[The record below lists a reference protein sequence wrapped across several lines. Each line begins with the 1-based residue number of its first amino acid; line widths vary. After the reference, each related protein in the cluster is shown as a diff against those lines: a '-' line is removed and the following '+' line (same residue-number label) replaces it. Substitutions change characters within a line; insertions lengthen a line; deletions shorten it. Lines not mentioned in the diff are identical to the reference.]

1 MAPGISRSDF
11 HLANWLVEPS
21 LNRVTRAPEVH
32 HLRPRLM
39 DLLVY
44 LAEHPNQVVTKDQI
58 LDNVWHQRYVAE
70 SVLSRSV
77 AELRQL
83 LDDDVQQPR
92 VIETIPKRGYRLVA
106 AVTPLG
112 PGSSSAWPEAGGRP
126 SIVVLPFLDLAPA
139 HDHEY
144 FCDGLAEELTNRLAH
159 VRGLK
164 VVARTSAFAF
174 KGMAADVRE
183 IGRQL
188 GVRTVLEGS
197 VQRSADRV
205 RVTVQLIDVA
215 DGCHV
220 WSGRFD
226 RAGGDIF
233 AIEDEIALAVAS
245 ELRVKLGAG
254 AETQLRRRH
263 AANPQAHDLYL
274 AGRRHAAR
282 RSLEDLEQAIRCYER
297 AIELDPGYAAAHAGI
312 AECCCVVGFVGLRR
326 PGEVYPRAIQEAE
339 RALAI
344 DPNLTEGHAVLAFE
358 TAMHEW
364 NWEKAER
371 HFLQALDLGPGYA
384 FTRVW
389 YSHLL
394 TASGR
399 FEEARAQLERACEC
413 DPLAPTV
420 QATLGM
426 TLFYSRQFDQAA
438 DCCRKVLAMDPSF
451 GFARYFLGRVHRAQ
465 GNFEAAVAE
474 LRMASGGLPHALGCL
489 AGALRSLG
497 REREAARACEELERL
512 SRNQYVSPLVF
523 AASAHLSDYDTRLRS
538 IALAFDEREGT
549 VPSLNVD
556 PMTDDLRSFPA
567 FQALIDRLGLPRVQ
581 SNSA

>member
-1 MAPGISRSDF
+1 MAVGASHWDF
-11 HLANWLVEPS
+11 HLGNWLVEPS
-21 LNRVTRAPEVH
+21 LNRVTRAQEVH

-58 LDNVWHQRYVAE
+58 LDDVWHQRFVAE

-92 VIETIPKRGYRLVA
+92 VIETISKRGYRLVA
-106 AVTPLG
+106 AVTPRG
-112 PGSSSAWPEAGGRP
+112 SGSSSTWPEADGRP
-126 SIVVLPFLDLAPA
+126 SIVVLPFLDLAPNR
-139 HDHEY
+139 DHEY

-174 KGMAADVRE
+174 KGKAVDVRE

-188 GVRTVLEGS
+188 GVRTVMEGS

-215 DGCHV
+215 DGCHL

-226 RAGGDIF
+226 RTGGDIF
-233 AIEDEIALAVAS
+233 AVEDEIALAVAS
-245 ELRVKLGAG
+245 ELRLKLAAG
-254 AETQLRRRH
+254 AETRVTRRH
-263 AANPQAHDLYL
+263 TTNPEAHDLYL
-274 AGRRHAAR
+274 RGRHHSAR
-282 RSLEDLEQAIRCYER
+282 RNLEAFGQAIRCYER

-312 AECCCVVGFVGLRR
+312 AECCCVIGFVGLRR
-326 PGEVYPRAIQEAE
+326 PTEVFPRARQEAE

-344 DPNLTEGHAVLAFE
+344 DPNLTEAHAVLAFE
-358 TAMHEW
+358 TAMHQW

-399 FEEARAQLERACEC
+399 FDEALDQLERACEC
-413 DPLAPTV
+413 DPLAPAV
-420 QATLGM
+420 QTTLGM
-426 TLFYSRQFDQAA
+426 ALYYARQFDRAA

-451 GFARYFLGRVHRAQ
+451 GFARYFAGRVYRAQ

-474 LRMASGGLPHALGCL
+474 LRIASRGLPHALGCL
-489 AGALRSLG
+489 AGSLRSLG
-497 REREAARACEELERL
+497 RESEAAQACEQLERL
-512 SRNQYVSPLVF
+512 SRMQYVSPLVF

-538 IALAFDEREGT
+538 IGLAVDEREGT

-556 PMTDDLRSFPA
+556 PMTDDLRSHPA
-567 FQALIDRLGLPRVQ
+567 FQALMEPLGLPPIQ
-581 SNSA
+581 HMG